1 VVCSAGTC
9 NITCEGTCNVSN
21 SGTLNLTC
29 KVGSKTAA
37 GCQ

>member
-9 NITCEGTCNVSN
+9 NITCEGTCTVSS
-21 SGTLNLTC
+21 SGTLSLTC

>member
-1 VVCSAGTC
+1 VGCSAGTC
-9 NITCEGTCNVSN
+9 NITCEGTCNVTST
-21 SGTLNLTC
+21 GTLNLTC